1 MSKARLLVVED
12 EPYLLDSIRYILEID
27 NYHVI
32 VARNGQEALQI
43 LKSDETVKPD
53 LIVSDIMMPYMDGFE
68 FLRQVRS
75 NPDWVFIPFI
85 FLTAKGSRQD
95 VHQGKLLG
103 VDDYLT
109 KPFDSD
115 DLLVAVAS
123 RLGRHDDL
131 QNAQARAIS
140 DIKRN
145 ILTILNHEFR
155 TPLTSV
161 VGYADMLQDDAFLEM
176 NPADIK
182 SYLNEIN
189 NGAVRLR
196 RLIENFIILVEL
208 KTGDAQKNYEWR
220 RQVITSIDDIIITT
234 IKKVFSDPKVSC
246 ACNLEMDKGLPH
258 VVGDV
263 EYIGIIFHELLNN
276 AIKFSTD
283 SHDVFVEVKNVNQT
297 IEIRITNYGRIIHPN
312 HLEAI
317 WEEFYQE
324 SREYYE
330 DQGAGSGLAIVK
342 GLVDLHNAHISVKS
356 DNNQTTFTLIFPSA
370 TYIN

>member
-32 VARNGQEALQI
+32 VAQNGQEALRI
-43 LKSDETVKPD
+43 LKSDEANKPD

-68 FLRQVRS
+68 LLRQVRS

-115 DLLVAVAS
+115 DLLIAVAS
-123 RLGRHDDL
+123 RLGRHHSF
-131 QNAQARAIS
+131 QNAQARAIA

-161 VGYADMLQDDAFLEM
+161 VGYADMLQDEAVLQMSPNE
-176 NPADIK
+176 IK
-182 SYLNEIN
+182 SYLGEIN
-189 NGAVRLR
+189 TGAIRLR

-220 RQVITSIDDIIITT
+220 RQVITSMDEIIEST
-234 IKKVFSDPKVSC
+234 INKIFDNPKVTC
-246 ACNLEMDKGLPH
+246 EYELVMDDSLPH
-258 VVGDV
+258 VIGDA
-263 EYIGIIFHELLNN
+263 EYIAIIFYELFNN
-276 AIKFSTD
+276 AVKFSTD
-283 SHDVFVEVKNVNQT
+283 SNKVQIEVRNTTEGLLVKISNN
-297 IEIRITNYGRIIHPN
+297 GRGIHPN
-312 HLEAI
+312 HMQDI

-324 SREYYE
+324 DREYYE
-330 DQGAGSGLAIVK
+330 HQGAGSGLAIVK
-342 GLVDLHNAHISVKS
+342 GLVELHNANIAVYSE
-356 DNNQTTFTLIFPSA
+356 NNQTCFTLIFPSA
-370 TYIN
+370 TYIK

>member
-1 MSKARLLVVED
+1 MPKAHLLVVED

-27 NYHVI
+27 NYQVT
-32 VARNGQEALQI
+32 VAQNGREALQI
-43 LKSDETVKPD
+43 LNSGYTLKPD
-53 LIVSDIMMPYMDGFE
+53 LIVSDIMMPHMDGFE
-68 FLRQVRS
+68 FLRQVRN

-115 DLLVAVAS
+115 DLLVAIAS
-123 RLGRHDDL
+123 RLGRHDSF
-131 QNAQARAIS
+131 QSAQARAIS

-161 VGYADMLQDDAFLEM
+161 VGYADMLQDSMVAHM
-176 NPADIK
+176 SPAEIQ
-182 SYLNEIN
+182 SYLGEIN

-196 RLIENFIILVEL
+196 HLIENFIILVEL

-220 RQVITSIDDIIITT
+220 RQVITSIDEIIGSAINK
-234 IKKVFSDPKVSC
+234 IFSDPKVHC
-246 ACNLEMDKGLPH
+246 ECDLMMDKTLPH
-258 VVGDV
+258 VIGDA
-263 EYIGIIFHELLNN
+263 EYINIIFHELLNN
-276 AIKFSTD
+276 AAKFSTD
-283 SHDVFVEVKNVNQT
+283 SNKVLVEVKNIDHNLHVK
-297 IEIRITNYGRIIHPN
+297 ITNFGREIHPD
-312 HLEAI
+312 HLQDI

-324 SREYYE
+324 DRDHYE

-342 GLVDLHNAHISVKS
+342 GLVELHNADISVES
-356 DNNQTTFTLIFPSA
+356 ANNQTSFTLIFPSA
-370 TYIN
+370 TYIK